1 MYCWLDSRSDTALVN
16 NSDVYYVKASRC
28 TSHVAYGYSIYR
40 DSSEGTVDCHVFT
53 WGTDGGS
60 ISSALEGNA
69 LFKVGF
75 MNNLYEGLKGNI
87 EQVPGAPICGSM
99 DRIPVVMNAAC
110 TKVTDNTSVVD
121 AAYYSTIGQR
131 NLKPDAV
138 FQQSISYR
146 PVLHHTK
153 LT

>member
-1 MYCWLDSRSDTALVN
+1 MSKNLLVAVLFPALPKDGAGIGFLDQYVTSHLLSWPKLHALDQCNVSVTMYCWLDSRSDTALVN

-69 LFKVGF
+69 PFKVGF
-75 MNNLYEGLKGNI
+75 MNNLYEGLRGNV
-87 EQVPGAPICGSM
+87 EQVPGA
-99 DRIPVVMNAAC
+99 RINVG
-110 TKVTDNTSVVD
+110 
-121 AAYYSTIGQR
+121 I
-131 NLKPDAV
+131 
-138 FQQSISYR
+138 
-146 PVLHHTK
+146 
-153 LT
+153 